1 MLDVVTR
8 KTDEIV
14 SVGFRVASLGTVS
27 HSLVTLET
35 DSNIYVFALNHFGS
49 SPAQNKNNCEF
60 AICDCKWELVRIS
73 TTT

>member
-14 SVGFRVASLGTVS
+14 SVGFRVASLETVS

-35 DSNIYVFALNHFGS
+35 DSIYIFLS
-49 SPAQNKNNCEF
+49 
-60 AICDCKWELVRIS
+60 
-73 TTT
+73 